1 MAEVAVARDWEL
13 LREIAR
19 LAQQDAPPVLASTDS
34 ALFASWRAAV
44 TKYHLK
50 GWTQMTPSGWMRA
63 REGEDITPAFSQ
75 LRSEQIDGVIV
86 SQDGLFYATRKN
98 IADLA
103 LAHQLPSI
111 VYSRET
117 LEAGAV
123 ASYGPSSIA
132 LFRRAGAY
140 IN

>member
-1 MAEVAVARDWEL
+1 
-13 LREIAR
+13 
-19 LAQQDAPPVLASTDS
+19 
-34 ALFASWRAAV
+34 
-44 TKYHLK
+44 
-50 GWTQMTPSGWMRA
+50 MTPSGWMRA

>member
-1 MAEVAVARDWEL
+1 MSISVGFIR
-13 LREIAR
+13 
-19 LAQQDAPPVLASTDS
+19 
-34 ALFASWRAAV
+34 
-44 TKYHLK
+44 
-50 GWTQMTPSGWMRA
+50 
-63 REGEDITPAFSQ
+63 
-75 LRSEQIDGVIV
+75 
-86 SQDGLFYATRKN
+86 TRKH

-103 LAHQLPSI
+103 LAHRLSTI

-140 IN
+140 IDKILKGEKPADLPVELPTKFEFIINLKT

>member
-1 MAEVAVARDWEL
+1 
-13 LREIAR
+13 
-19 LAQQDAPPVLASTDS
+19 
-34 ALFASWRAAV
+34 
-44 TKYHLK
+44 
-50 GWTQMTPSGWMRA
+50 
-63 REGEDITPAFSQ
+63 

-86 SQDGLFYATRKN
+86 SQDGLFDATRKN

-117 LEAGAV
+117 LEAGAL